1 MFAVHHRPLF
11 YGDSCH
17 RAAGMEEHGLLMH
30 VAGNANVHGA
40 ENVAQW
46 AQYPHPATRV
56 DKQLEN

>member
-40 ENVAQW
+40 ENVAR
-46 AQYPHPATRV
+46 AGRSTR
-56 DKQLEN
+56 LPPLGSIGS